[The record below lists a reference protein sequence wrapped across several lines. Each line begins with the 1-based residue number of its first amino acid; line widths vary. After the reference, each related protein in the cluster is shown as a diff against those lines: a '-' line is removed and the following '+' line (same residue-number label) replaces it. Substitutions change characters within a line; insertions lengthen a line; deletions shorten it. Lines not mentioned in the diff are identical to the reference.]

1 MLRGDGTGKFTVVPP
16 TETGLI
22 ARGDAKAFVV
32 LDFNNDGKPDFLV
45 SRNDDSTLAFRND
58 GAE

>member
-1 MLRGDGTGKFTVVPP
+1 
-16 TETGLI
+16 LI
-22 ARGDAKAFVV
+22 ARGDAKAVVV

-58 GAE
+58 GIE